1 MPTYII
7 DGKSVKTDVPLNA
20 DELEELA
27 GSSTPAPSSE
37 GYLAEAARQGFA
49 GTVGAL
55 TGAANVMREQVLR
68 PTGGQLTR
76 RNPLTPFVAPPGAQ
90 EQNQAVLEAYR
101 AGREPVYTGLM
112 ELMGSTGAQPETGAQ
127 KVAAGA
133 VKAMTSPES
142 YLFPPVAAVRRM
154 GMLGQ
159 ALMRPAEQA
168 VVGGGAEAGGQAGQA
183 AGEKAGA
190 PRVGQFIGS
199 LFGGMA
205 GGYGFGTAVKTV
217 PLTGKALDLAA
228 NQWNKVRGTIPEDEL
243 LRDVDNRISN
253 IFIAAGAADPAF
265 MKTLEDAAKAQKGV
279 SLKAPGGAEVQ
290 MPLSALLADNPVINN
305 LIQRL
310 SAKDPVFRAQYGNQ
324 YNEAKDALLQ
334 NQIRLFGDPSKVQVN
349 VVGPSLEKMQ
359 VRKVKSIDEQIA
371 DLSKDQTIDPN
382 IFGQRVS
389 NLVAQKEKVAKSEVQ
404 PLYAEAFNLAKKN
417 NVELP
422 SSSVDDI
429 YNFVVGEQASDIFK
443 TFPSIYNRVRANF
456 RPTKTEP
463 SAILTAEGK
472 PMTPGGVEFSAAT
485 VEDLDSLKRQINAE
499 LRTAK
504 DDSGIRLLIELKKRV
519 GGHID
524 NLDPEFVAAY
534 RNADN
539 AYLQKV
545 GLPFSTET
553 LKSVDRKKFVEQ
565 ISPALIG
572 NKSNVSQFIDATGQ
586 EGTRLARDAFLD
598 SFTKAALKNDVID
611 PKAANKWLKA
621 NQGGTSMIPGLNDE
635 LRASVDNVQNLINQR
650 NRLNAD
656 FQRVAGEQIISKEGF
671 KNSQELIS
679 KMYGDINFTNKFMS
693 NSGYGQNKDAVNAV
707 RSFMLDDIVQ
717 KSGDPMAL
725 LNDRSKAAIFN
736 RVFGPTYAQKVQDF
750 ATVSERLL
758 KDITN
763 VPFKTETVPKT
774 SIESVTGIPPEQI
787 ISRIYNPVS
796 GATYAMTSLFSKFWA
811 NKASAATEEKLKA
824 LLLNPSDAV
833 KVFQAVQPKV
843 SGFDQQK
850 IQDAIDVGRKYG
862 IQWAADAVNDLKT
875 GAARGAVQGM
885 QQEQQPEQR
894 QFPYIELR
902 GMAER

>member
-7 DGKSVKTDVPLNA
+7 DGKSVKTDVALTD

-27 GSSTPAPSSE
+27 GGSTPTPSSE

-76 RNPLTPFVAPPGAQ
+76 RNPLTPFAAPPGAQ

-112 ELMGSTGAQPETGAQ
+112 ETMGSTGAQPQTSGQ
-127 KVAAGA
+127 RIAASA
-133 VKAMTSPES
+133 VKAATSPES

-168 VVGGGAEAGGQAGQA
+168 VVGGGAEAGGQVGQA

-190 PRVGQFIGS
+190 PGVGQFIGS

-205 GGYGFGTAVKTV
+205 GGYGFGTVAKTA
-217 PLTGKALDLAA
+217 PITGKAIELAQ
-228 NQWNKVRGTIPEDEL
+228 NQWNKVRGTVPEDEL

-305 LIQRL
+305 FIQSL

-324 YNEAKDALLQ
+324 YDAAKQALTQ
-334 NQIRLFGDPSKVQVN
+334 NQMRLFGDPSKVQVS
-349 VVGPSLEKMQ
+349 VVGPSLEKVQ
-359 VRKVKSIDEQIA
+359 TRRVRSIDEQIA
-371 DLSKDQTIDPN
+371 DLSKDQTIDPTV
-382 IFGQRVS
+382 FGQRVS
-389 NLVAQKEKVAKSEVQ
+389 NLVAQKEKAARLDVQ
-404 PLYAEAFNLAKKN
+404 PLYAEAFNLAKQN

-422 SSSVDDI
+422 SGSVDDI
-429 YNFVVGEQASDIFK
+429 YNFVAGEQASDIFK
-443 TFPSIYNRVRANF
+443 TFPSIYNRVRAKF
-456 RPTKTEP
+456 RPTTTEP
-463 SAILTAEGK
+463 SAILTAEGT
-472 PMTPGGVEFSAAT
+472 PMTPGGVKFSAAT
-485 VEDLDSLKRQINAE
+485 VEDLDSLKREINAQ
-499 LRTAK
+499 LRKAN
-504 DDSGIRLLIELKKRV
+504 DPADIRLLTELKGRV

-524 NLDPEFVAAY
+524 NLDPEFVTAY

-545 GLPFSTET
+545 GLPFSAET

-565 ISPALIG
+565 ITPALIG

-621 NQGGTSMIPGLNDE
+621 NQGGTSMIPGLDDE
-635 LRASVDNVQNLINQR
+635 LRASVNNVQSLINQR

-656 FQRVAGEQIISKEGF
+656 FQRVAGEQIVSKEGF
-671 KNSQELIS
+671 KNPQELVS

-707 RSFMLDDIVQ
+707 RSYMLDDIVQ
-717 KSGDPMAL
+717 SGDPVAL
-725 LNDRSKAAIFN
+725 LNDRNKAAIFN

-750 ATVSERLL
+750 ATVSERMV

-763 VPFKTETVPKT
+763 VPFRGETVPKT
-774 SIESVTGIPPEQI
+774 PVEQLTGIPPEQI

-833 KVFQAVQPKV
+833 KVFQAVQPRV

-850 IQDAIDVGRKYG
+850 IQDAIDIGKKYG
-862 IQWAADAVNDLKT
+862 IQWVADAVNDLKT
-875 GAARGAVQGM
+875 GAARGAVQGV
-885 QQEQQPEQR
+885 QQEEQPV
-894 QFPYIELR
+894 P
-902 GMAER
+902 AE

>member
-1 MPTYII
+1 MTEQEEFEFRLRLESEQTAPVEPT
-7 DGKSVKTDVPLNA
+7 
-20 DELEELA
+20 
-27 GSSTPAPSSE
+27 APSSE

-90 EQNQAVLEAYR
+90 EQNQAVLQAYR

-112 ELMGSTGAQPETGAQ
+112 ESMGSTGAEPQTGGQ
-127 KVAAGA
+127 RIAAGA

-142 YLFPPVAAVRRM
+142 YVFPPVAAVRRL

-205 GGYGFGTAVKTV
+205 GGYGFGTVAKTA
-217 PLTGKALDLAA
+217 PITGKALDLAKG
-228 NQWNKVRGTIPEDEL
+228 QWDKVRGTIPEDEL

-265 MKTLEDAAKAQKGV
+265 MKTLQDAAKAQKGV

-290 MPLSALLADNPVINN
+290 MPLSAMLADNPVINN
-305 LIQRL
+305 FIQSL

-324 YNEAKDALLQ
+324 YDAAKQALTQ

-349 VVGPSLEKMQ
+349 VVGPSLEKVQ
-359 VRKVKSIDEQIA
+359 ARRVRSIDEQIS

-382 IFGQRVS
+382 VFGQRVS
-389 NLVAQKEKVAKSEVQ
+389 NLVAQKEKAARAEVQ
-404 PLYAEAFNLAKKN
+404 PLYTEAFELAKKN

-422 SSSVDDI
+422 SGSVDDI
-429 YNFVVGEQASDIFK
+429 YNFVAGEQASDIFK
-443 TFPSIYNRVRANF
+443 TFPSIYNRVRAKF
-456 RPTKTEP
+456 RPTTTEP
-463 SAILTAEGK
+463 SAILTAEGA
-472 PMTPGGVEFSAAT
+472 PMTPGGIKFSSAT
-485 VEDLDSLKRQINAE
+485 VEDLDSLKREINAQ
-499 LRTAK
+499 LRKAN
-504 DDSGIRLLIELKKRV
+504 DPADIRLLTELKGRV

-524 NLDPEFVAAY
+524 SLDSEFVTAY

-545 GLPFSTET
+545 GLPFSAET

-565 ISPALIG
+565 ITPALIG

-621 NQGGTSMIPGLNDE
+621 NQGGTSMIPGLDDE

-656 FQRVAGEQIISKEGF
+656 FQRVAGEQIVSKEGF
-671 KNSQELIS
+671 KNPQELVS

-717 KSGDPMAL
+717 SADPVAL
-725 LNDRSKAAIFN
+725 LSDRNKAAVFN

-750 ATVSERLL
+750 ATVSERMV

-763 VPFKTETVPKT
+763 VPFRGETVPKT
-774 SIESVTGIPPEQI
+774 PIEQLTGIPPEQI

-862 IQWAADAVNDLKT
+862 IQWVADAVNDLKT

-885 QQEQQPEQR
+885 QQEEQPEQR
-894 QFPYIELR
+894 QSPYIELR

>member
-1 MPTYII
+1 MTEQEEFEFR
-7 DGKSVKTDVPLNA
+7 LR
-20 DELEELA
+20 LESEQA
-27 GSSTPAPSSE
+27 APVQTTTPSSE

-112 ELMGSTGAQPETGAQ
+112 ESMGSTGAQPQTGGQ
-127 KVAAGA
+127 RIAAKT
-133 VKAMTSPES
+133 VEAMTSPEN
-142 YLFPPVAAVRRM
+142 YLFPAAAAVKRL

-168 VVGGGAEAGGQAGQA
+168 IVGGGAEAGGQVGQA
-183 AGEKAGA
+183 TGEKLGA

-199 LFGGMA
+199 LLGGMA
-205 GGYGFGTAVKTV
+205 SGYGFGTAAKTV
-217 PLTGKALDLAA
+217 PLTGKALDLAKD
-228 NQWNKVRGTIPEDEL
+228 QWDKVRGTIPEDEL

-265 MKTLEDAAKAQKGV
+265 MKTLEEAAKAQKGV

-290 MPLSALLADNPVINN
+290 MPLSAMLADNPVINN
-305 LIQRL
+305 FIQSL

-324 YNEAKDALLQ
+324 YDAAKQALTQ
-334 NQIRLFGDPSKVQVN
+334 NQIRLFGDPSKVQVS
-349 VVGPSLEKMQ
+349 VVGPSLEKVQ
-359 VRKVKSIDEQIA
+359 TRRVRSIDEQIA

-382 IFGQRVS
+382 VFGQRVS
-389 NLVAQKEKVAKSEVQ
+389 NLVGQKEKAARAEVQ
-404 PLYAEAFNLAKKN
+404 PLYTEAFDLAKKN

-422 SSSVDDI
+422 SESVDDI
-429 YNFVVGEQASDIFK
+429 YNFVAGEQASDIFK
-443 TFPSIYNRVRANF
+443 TFPSIYNRVRAKF
-456 RPTKTEP
+456 RPTTTEP
-463 SAILTAEGK
+463 SAILTAEGA
-472 PMTPGGVEFSAAT
+472 PMTPGGVKFSAAT
-485 VEDLDSLKRQINAE
+485 VEDLDSLKREINAQ
-499 LRTAK
+499 LRKAN
-504 DDSGIRLLIELKKRV
+504 DPADIRLLTELKGRV
-519 GGHID
+519 SGHID
-524 NLDPEFVAAY
+524 SLDPEFVTAY

-545 GLPFSTET
+545 GLPFSAET

-565 ISPALIG
+565 ITPALIG

-586 EGTRLARDAFLD
+586 EGQRLARDAFLD
-598 SFTKAALKNDVID
+598 SFSRAALKNDVID
-611 PKAANKWLKA
+611 PKAASKWLKA
-621 NQGGTSMIPGLNDE
+621 NQGGVSLIPGLDDE

-656 FQRVAGEQIISKEGF
+656 FQRVAGEQIVSKEGF
-671 KNSQELIS
+671 KNPQELVS
-679 KMYGDINFTNKFMS
+679 KMYGDLNFTNKFMS

-707 RSFMLDDIVQ
+707 RSYMLDDIV
-717 KSGDPMAL
+717 KSADPVAL
-725 LNDRSKAAIFN
+725 LSDRNKAAVFN

-750 ATVSERLL
+750 ATVSERMV

-763 VPFKTETVPKT
+763 VPFRGETVPKT
-774 SIESVTGIPPEQI
+774 PIEQLTGIPPEQI

-833 KVFQAVQPKV
+833 KVFQAVQPRV

-850 IQDAIDVGRKYG
+850 IQDAIDIGKKYG
-862 IQWAADAVNDLKT
+862 IQWVADAVNDLKT
-875 GAARGAVQGM
+875 GAARGAAQGM
-885 QQEQQPEQR
+885 QQEQQPVPTE
-894 QFPYIELR
+894 
-902 GMAER
+902 

>member
-7 DGKSVKTDVPLNA
+7 DGKSVKTDVALTD

-27 GSSTPAPSSE
+27 GGSTPTPSSE

-49 GTVGAL
+49 GTAGAL
-55 TGAANVMREQVLR
+55 AGAANVMREQVLR

-76 RNPLTPFVAPPGAQ
+76 RNPMAPFVSPPGAQ

-112 ELMGSTGAQPETGAQ
+112 ESMGSTGAQPQTGGQ
-127 KVAAGA
+127 RIAAGA
-133 VKAMTSPES
+133 VKAVTSPES
-142 YLFPPVAAVRRM
+142 YLFPPVAAVRRL

-168 VVGGGAEAGGQAGQA
+168 VIGGGAEAGGQAGQA

-190 PRVGQFIGS
+190 PVVGQVAGS

-205 GGYGFGTAVKTV
+205 GGYGFGTVAKTA
-217 PLTGKALDLAA
+217 PITGKAIELAQ
-228 NQWNKVRGTIPEDEL
+228 NQWNKVRGTVPEDEL

-305 LIQRL
+305 FIQSL

-324 YNEAKDALLQ
+324 YDAAKQALTQ
-334 NQIRLFGDPSKVQVN
+334 NQMRLFGDPSKVQVS
-349 VVGPSLEKMQ
+349 VVGPSLEKVQ
-359 VRKVKSIDEQIA
+359 TRRVRSIDEQIA

-382 IFGQRVS
+382 VFGQRVS
-389 NLVAQKEKVAKSEVQ
+389 NLVAQKEKAARLDVQ
-404 PLYAEAFNLAKKN
+404 PLYAEAFNLAKQN

-422 SSSVDDI
+422 SGSVDDI
-429 YNFVVGEQASDIFK
+429 FNFVAGEQASDIFK
-443 TFPSIYNRVRANF
+443 TFPSIYNRVRAKF
-456 RPTKTEP
+456 RPTTTEP
-463 SAILTAEGK
+463 SAILTAEGT
-472 PMTPGGVEFSAAT
+472 PMTPGGVKFSAAT
-485 VEDLDSLKRQINAE
+485 VEDLDSLKREINAQ
-499 LRTAK
+499 LRKAN
-504 DDSGIRLLIELKKRV
+504 DPADIRLLTELKGRV

-524 NLDPEFVAAY
+524 SLDPEFVTAY

-545 GLPFSTET
+545 GLPFSAET
-553 LKSVDRKKFVEQ
+553 LKAVDRKKFVEQ
-565 ISPALIG
+565 ITPALIG

-586 EGTRLARDAFLD
+586 EGQRLARDAFLD

-621 NQGGTSMIPGLNDE
+621 NQGGTSMIPGLDDE
-635 LRASVDNVQNLINQR
+635 LRASVNNVQNLINQR
-650 NRLNAD
+650 SRLNAD
-656 FQRVAGEQIISKEGF
+656 FQRVAGEQIVSKEGF
-671 KNSQELIS
+671 KNPQELVS

-707 RSFMLDDIVQ
+707 RSYMLDDIVR
-717 KSGDPMAL
+717 SGDPVAL
-725 LNDRSKAAIFN
+725 LNDRNKAAIFN

-750 ATVSERLL
+750 ATVSERMV

-763 VPFKTETVPKT
+763 VPFRGETVPKT
-774 SIESVTGIPPEQI
+774 PIEQLTGIPPEQI

-833 KVFQAVQPKV
+833 KVFQAVQPRV
-843 SGFDQQK
+843 SGFDQKK
-850 IQDAIDVGRKYG
+850 IQDAIDVGKKYG
-862 IQWAADAVNDLKT
+862 IQWVADAVNDLRT
-875 GAARGAVQGM
+875 GAARGAVQGV
-885 QQEQQPEQR
+885 QQEEQPVPVE
-894 QFPYIELR
+894 
-902 GMAER
+902 

>member
-1 MPTYII
+1 MTEQEEFEFRLRLESEQTAPVEPT
-7 DGKSVKTDVPLNA
+7 
-20 DELEELA
+20 
-27 GSSTPAPSSE
+27 APSSE

-90 EQNQAVLEAYR
+90 EQNQAVLQAYR

-112 ELMGSTGAQPETGAQ
+112 ESMGSTGAEPQTGGQ
-127 KVAAGA
+127 RIAAGA

-142 YLFPPVAAVRRM
+142 YVFPPVAAVRRL

-205 GGYGFGTAVKTV
+205 GGYGFGTVAKTA
-217 PLTGKALDLAA
+217 PITGKALDLAKG
-228 NQWNKVRGTIPEDEL
+228 QGDKVRGTIPEDEL

-265 MKTLEDAAKAQKGV
+265 MKTLQDAAKAQKGV

-290 MPLSALLADNPVINN
+290 MPLSAMLADNPVINN
-305 LIQRL
+305 FIQSL

-324 YNEAKDALLQ
+324 YDAAKQALTQ

-349 VVGPSLEKMQ
+349 VVGPSLEKVQ
-359 VRKVKSIDEQIA
+359 ARRVRSIDEQIS

-382 IFGQRVS
+382 VFGQRVS
-389 NLVAQKEKVAKSEVQ
+389 NLVAQKEKAARAEVQ
-404 PLYAEAFNLAKKN
+404 PLYTEAFELAKKN

-422 SSSVDDI
+422 SGSVDDI
-429 YNFVVGEQASDIFK
+429 YNFVAGEQASDIFK
-443 TFPSIYNRVRANF
+443 TFPSIYNRVRAKF
-456 RPTKTEP
+456 RPTTTEP
-463 SAILTAEGK
+463 SAILTAEGA
-472 PMTPGGVEFSAAT
+472 PMTPGGIKFSSAT
-485 VEDLDSLKRQINAE
+485 VEDLDSLKREINAQ
-499 LRTAK
+499 LRKAN
-504 DDSGIRLLIELKKRV
+504 DPADIRLLTELKGRV

-524 NLDPEFVAAY
+524 SLDSEFVTAY

-545 GLPFSTET
+545 GLPFSAET

-565 ISPALIG
+565 ITPALIG

-621 NQGGTSMIPGLNDE
+621 NQGGTSMIPGLDDE

-656 FQRVAGEQIISKEGF
+656 FQRVAGEQIVSKEGF
-671 KNSQELIS
+671 KNPQELVS

-717 KSGDPMAL
+717 SADPVAL
-725 LNDRSKAAIFN
+725 LSDRNKAAVFN

-750 ATVSERLL
+750 ATVSERMV

-763 VPFKTETVPKT
+763 VPFRGETVPKT
-774 SIESVTGIPPEQI
+774 PIEQLTGIPPEQI

-862 IQWAADAVNDLKT
+862 IQWVADAVNDLKT

-885 QQEQQPEQR
+885 QQEEQPEQR
-894 QFPYIELR
+894 QSPYIELR

>member
-7 DGKSVKTDVPLNA
+7 DGKSVKTDVALTA

-27 GSSTPAPSSE
+27 GGGAPLPTSE
-37 GYLAEAARQGFA
+37 GYLAEAAREGFA

-55 TGAANVMREQVLR
+55 TGAANVMREQLTR
-68 PTGGQLTR
+68 QTGGQLTR
-76 RNPLTPFVAPPGAQ
+76 RNPLTPFVATPGAQ
-90 EQNQAVLEAYR
+90 VQNQAVLEAYR

-112 ELMGSTGAQPETGAQ
+112 ETMGSTGAQPQTGGQ
-127 KVAAGA
+127 KIAAGA

-142 YLFPPVAAVRRM
+142 YLFPPLAAVRRM
-154 GMLGQ
+154 GAAGQ
-159 ALMRPAEQA
+159 ALMRPFEQA
-168 VVGGGAEAGGQAGQA
+168 VIGGGAETGGQAGQA
-183 AGEKAGA
+183 VGEKMGA
-190 PRVGQFIGS
+190 PSIGQFVGS
-199 LFGGMA
+199 LFGGMGA
-205 GGYGFGTAVKTV
+205 GYGLGTALKT
-217 PLTGKALDLAA
+217 PQITGKALELAQ
-228 NQWNKVRGTIPEDEL
+228 NQWNKIKGTVPEDEL

-290 MPLSALLADNPVINN
+290 MPLSAMLADNPVINN
-305 LIQRL
+305 FIQSL

-324 YNEAKDALLQ
+324 YESAKQALTQ

-349 VVGPSLEKMQ
+349 VTGPSLEKVQ
-359 VRKVKSIDEQIA
+359 ARRVRSIDEQIA

-382 IFGQRVS
+382 VFGQRVS
-389 NLVAQKEKVAKSEVQ
+389 NLVAQKEKAARAEVQ
-404 PLYAEAFNLAKKN
+404 PLYVEAFDLAKKN

-422 SSSVDDI
+422 SGSVDDI
-429 YNFVVGEQASDIFK
+429 YNFVAGEQASDIFK
-443 TFPSIYNRVRANF
+443 TFPSIYNRVRAKF
-456 RPTKTEP
+456 RPTTTEP
-463 SAILTAEGK
+463 SAILTAEGA
-472 PMTPGGVEFSAAT
+472 PMTPGGIKFSSAT
-485 VEDLDSLKRQINAE
+485 VEDLDSLKREINAQ
-499 LRTAK
+499 LRKAN
-504 DDSGIRLLIELKKRV
+504 DPADIRLLSELKGRV
-519 GGHID
+519 AGHID
-524 NLDPEFVAAY
+524 SLDPEFVTAY

-545 GLPFSTET
+545 GLPFSAET

-565 ISPALIG
+565 ITPALIG

-586 EGTRLARDAFLD
+586 EGQRLARDAFLD
-598 SFTKAALKNDVID
+598 SFSRAALKNDVID

-621 NQGGTSMIPGLNDE
+621 NQGGVSLIPGLDDE

-656 FQRVAGEQIISKEGF
+656 FQRVAGEQIVSKEGF
-671 KNSQELIS
+671 RNPQELVS

-717 KSGDPMAL
+717 SADPVAL
-725 LNDRSKAAIFN
+725 LSDRNKAAVFN

-750 ATVSERLL
+750 ATVSERMV

-763 VPFKTETVPKT
+763 VPFRGETVPKT
-774 SIESVTGIPPEQI
+774 PIEQLTGIPPEQI

-850 IQDAIDVGRKYG
+850 IQDAIDIGKKYG
-862 IQWAADAVNDLKT
+862 IQWVADAVNDLKT
-875 GAARGAVQGM
+875 GATRGAVQGV
-885 QQEQQPEQR
+885 QQEQQQVP
-894 QFPYIELR
+894 
-902 GMAER
+902 AE